1 MSTELSSGPP
11 VLEPGAGAGPGG
23 DDDLAVRL
31 SESARE
37 MQHHKDPDETLRAV
51 VAAAVALIPGAEE
64 GSITVI
70 SGRRQ
75 VQSEAASS
83 QLASSVD
90 ALQQE
95 LGEGPCL
102 DAVYD
107 QELVCVSDTATDQR
121 WPAFAARARE
131 AGAASMLALQLF
143 VDGDSLGA
151 LNLYG
156 RRPGAFD
163 EESEHVG
170 SLFAAHAAIAYSAA
184 RRESELRRAVST
196 RELIGQAQGIL
207 MERHRISADQAFAML
222 VAASQ
227 QVNVKLREV
236 ADALVHTGLM
246 PTSRSSGPASRGQGD
261 PGA

>member
-1 MSTELSSGPP
+1 MSTEISSGPP
-11 VLEPGAGAGPGG
+11 VLEPKAGGGPGG

-37 MQHHKDPDETLRAV
+37 MQHHEDPDETLRAV
-51 VAAAVALIPGAEE
+51 VAAAVALIPGADE

-70 SGRRQ
+70 TGRRQ

-83 QLASSVD
+83 ELASSVD

-107 QELVCVSDTATDQR
+107 QESVCVSDTATDQR
-121 WPAFAARARE
+121 WPTFAVRARE
-131 AGAASMLALQLF
+131 AGAASLLALQLF

-207 MERHRISADQAFAML
+207 MERHRITADQAFAML

-236 ADALVHTGLM
+236 ADALVHTGQM
-246 PTSRSSGPASRGQGD
+246 PTSGKR
-261 PGA
+261 